1 MFLGSSV
8 CLFVIYY
15 VFVCVCAHDNVKGKD
30 ILVAGRV
37 WKKWLDFAKK
47 KSRSCSG
54 FLKKKFKG
62 PIFHV
67 FSITLVF

>member
-15 VFVCVCAHDNVKGKD
+15 VCVCAHDNVKDKD

-47 KSRSCSG
+47 KSRSCPE
-54 FLKKKFKG
+54 FFFFKFKG